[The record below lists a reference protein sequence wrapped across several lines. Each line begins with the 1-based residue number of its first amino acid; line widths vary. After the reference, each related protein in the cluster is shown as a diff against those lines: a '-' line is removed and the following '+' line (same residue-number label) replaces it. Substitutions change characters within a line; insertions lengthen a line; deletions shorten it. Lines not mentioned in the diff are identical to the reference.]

1 MRGRRTLKTKSDA
14 NAVQSVTVAPAWLS
28 KDAKAEWQR
37 VMPILVERRI
47 LTDADLASFENYCV
61 AIGQVREMERL
72 IKRAGHVVETDRGP
86 RAHPAVKIQS
96 DAMTRARLLASE
108 LGLTP
113 VRGRVRPSL
122 KTPMTMIHPHWV
134 FNDTPIADP
143 HGRGERAARFFRAL
157 RHPKSR
163 APRAHLNL
171 RRFGNGSFGASMDR
185 LTKAA
190 IGLFARSISK
200 SRVALA
206 KRPSGQG

>member
-1 MRGRRTLKTKSDA
+1 MRGCKPKMQLAENPVA
-14 NAVQSVTVAPAWLS
+14 NLSPAPAWLS

-72 IKRAGHVVETDRGP
+72 IKRAGHVVETNRGP

-113 VRGRVRPSL
+113 VSRSRPAVRESD
-122 KTPMTMIHPHWV
+122 H
-134 FNDTPIADP
+134 DDDSS
-143 HGRGERAARFFRAL
+143 AL
-157 RHPKSR
+157 
-163 APRAHLNL
+163 
-171 RRFGNGSFGASMDR
+171 G
-185 LTKAA
+185 
-190 IGLFARSISK
+190 
-200 SRVALA
+200 V
-206 KRPSGQG
+206 